1 MIAMGTKR
9 FRLLVGV
16 PALVLLMFV
25 GTAAEA
31 GKKQNK
37 SVITLLSPAANVVI
51 AQNDPATGC
60 PATATHPYGY
70 TITFNWSDSRSLRNG
85 ATYTVQMQ
93 RAGATFP
100 IVVQE
105 GLTTS
110 TYVFTDCN
118 GFIIDSN
125 LSNWSWEVIRFRGS
139 GALATE
145 SAQRPFS
152 FGPCR
157 VSGGGA
163 CGG

>member
-1 MIAMGTKR
+1 MGTKR
-9 FRLLVGV
+9 FRSLVGV

-31 GKKQNK
+31 GKKSKN
-37 SVITLLSPAANVVI
+37 VITLLSPAANVVI
-51 AQNDPATGC
+51 AQNDSATGC

-70 TITFNWSDSRSLRNG
+70 TITFAWSDSRSLRNG

-110 TYVFTDCN
+110 TYAFTDCN

-125 LSNWSWEVIRFRGS
+125 LSNWSWEVIRFRGN